1 MTSPTAFRYRAVR
14 GDGSVVG
21 GQIDAA
27 SEAEALA
34 QIRRNGSTPIEL
46 RVALSEPALA
56 SGRNVTS
63 SRARAASRALI
74 GELAVLLKAG
84 LPLDRALA
92 LAIDNCEDSRAVTA
106 MDGLLRAVREGAP
119 LSQAMLANPVLFSPG
134 EAAMAEAGE
143 ANGQLGEALE
153 RLAQMQ
159 EQAAEL
165 QRMFA
170 TAAIYPIVLL
180 VIAVGVILF
189 MLLFVVPQFE
199 RVIESGNHATLPA
212 ASMVVIGA
220 SRFLRDYGLWL
231 LGLIAVAGFALRQ
244 ALARP
249 ESRMWLDRV
258 ILSLP
263 QLGELVRRIETA
275 RFSHTLSA
283 LLEGGVGLPAALT
296 LSQRTIGNSVIAG
309 VIGKIAEGVREGGG
323 LSAPLAASGI
333 LPRLAIGFIRTGE
346 ETSRLAMMLERLAV
360 VLDRDV
366 RTRLERLVAFLT
378 PAITVVLG
386 ATVAAIVASIMSA
399 ILGFND
405 LALAQ

>member
-1 MTSPTAFRYRAVR
+1 MNAATAFRYRAVR
-14 GDGSVVG
+14 GDGSFVT

-34 QIRRNGSTPIEL
+34 QLRRNGSVPIEIDSVTA
-46 RVALSEPALA
+46 VAA
-56 SGRNVTS
+56 SPRSGAG
-63 SRARAASRALI
+63 SRERAASLTLI

-92 LAIDNCEDSRAVTA
+92 LAIGNCEDEKAVEA
-106 MDGLLRAVREGAP
+106 MGELLRAVREGAS
-119 LSQAMLANPVLFSPG
+119 LSQAMLANPALFTPG

-143 ANGQLGEALE
+143 ANGQLGDSLE
-153 RLAQMQ
+153 RLAQML

-165 QRMFA
+165 RKLVV
-170 TAAIYPIVLL
+170 TSAIYPVALL
-180 VIAVGVILF
+180 VIAVGVILL

-199 RVIESGNHATLPA
+199 RVIDSGNHATLPA
-212 ASMVVIGA
+212 ASMAVIGA
-220 SRFLRDYGLWL
+220 SRLLRSYGWL
-231 LGLIAVAGFALRQ
+231 MLGALVIAGLVIRQ
-244 ALARP
+244 VLARP
-249 ESRMWLDRV
+249 ASRLWFDRV
-258 ILSLP
+258 VLSLP

-275 RFSHTLSA
+275 RFAHTLSA
-283 LLEGGVGLPAALT
+283 LLEGGVALPNALV
-296 LSQRTIGNSVIAG
+296 LSQRTIGNSVIASA
-309 VIGKIAEGVREGGG
+309 IGRIAEGVREGGG
-323 LSAPLAASGI
+323 LSGPLAASGV

-346 ETSRLAMMLERLAV
+346 ETSRLAMMLGRLAH

-386 ATVAAIVASIMSA
+386 ASVAGIVASIMSA

-405 LALAQ
+405 LAVAQ